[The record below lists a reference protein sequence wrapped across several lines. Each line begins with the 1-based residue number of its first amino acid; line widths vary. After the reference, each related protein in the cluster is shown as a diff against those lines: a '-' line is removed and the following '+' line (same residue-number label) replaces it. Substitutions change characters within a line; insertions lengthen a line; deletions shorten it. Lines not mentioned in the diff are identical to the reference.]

1 MSIKKFGCTFLLV
14 WLMNILSV
22 IESYSSDNPHDYSR
36 LANQSVNIKSEDL
49 LRKARRAEKNG
60 DKQKALVF
68 YSIVCD
74 RILHSKS
81 RQENEPVVDAYLES
95 GKIYYWQ
102 GYFAKALSQYVKG
115 LKASESSSSKPHLME
130 LYCCIGNIYF
140 MFNDYEK
147 ALTYY
152 SDGLRFKKT
161 YPDRHYAYRLEINM
175 SYACEKLGRLKEAYA
190 HHAAAMRIGPGG
202 NFEDIFLGKYH
213 LALIKEHDKRYQE
226 AINLLKPLIA
236 YSERKKLPSSYTCS
250 VYEALCGIYDKSG
263 KEDSSLIYMNKC
275 IATAEATGQL
285 ALFTEM
291 LARQASIYEKRG
303 DLRRASELRQRCKAI
318 EDSVFNVREFS
329 QAKNTQFLYEME
341 KIEKEIST
349 INAEKEQREVKI
361 RYQRIMLFSML
372 GVVVIVTTLL
382 LVVWR
387 QKCRL
392 NESYRSLF
400 TMNKKVE
407 AIHKQ
412 LVESDLKDG
421 RHKERQQPAG
431 EERKPVRYVTSNLS
445 DDQHQKLIARIKA
458 IMETTK
464 EYTNSDFSLDRLATL
479 VDSNSK
485 YVSQVI
491 NGNYG
496 KNFSHFVNEYRIRLA
511 CQMLSDT
518 ERYGNLTIYGVASS
532 VGYNSNTAFVNAFRK
547 ATGMTPSTYKK
558 VAKEEKRSN
567 DEE

>member
-1 MSIKKFGCTFLLV
+1 MDMEKSGFILLL
-14 WLMNILSV
+14 WLMTILSV
-22 IESYSSDNPHDYSR
+22 IDSYSSDKLYDYSR
-36 LANQSVNIKSEDL
+36 LANQSVNIKSENL
-49 LRKARRAEKNG
+49 LRNARKAAKNG

-74 RILHSKS
+74 RSRHSKT
-81 RQENEPVVDAYLES
+81 RHENELVVDAYLES

-115 LKASESSSSKPHLME
+115 LKASEGGSRPHLME
-130 LYCCIGNIYF
+130 LYCCIGNVYF

-147 ALTYY
+147 ALMYY
-152 SDGLRFKKT
+152 RNGLQFKEA

-190 HHAAAMRIGPGG
+190 HHAAAMRIGSGG
-202 NFEDIFLGKYH
+202 DSEDIFLGKYH
-213 LALIKEHDKRYQE
+213 LALIKEHDKRYKE

-236 YSERKKLPSSYTCS
+236 YSKDKKLPSSYTCS

-263 KEDSSLIYMNKC
+263 KADSSLIYMNQC

-291 LARQASIYEKRG
+291 LARQAAIYEKRG
-303 DLRRASELRQRCKAI
+303 DLRRASELRKRCKAI

-349 INAEKEQREVKI
+349 LNAEKEQREMKI

-382 LVVWR
+382 LLVWR

-412 LVESDLKDG
+412 LVEADLKDG
-421 RHKERQQPAG
+421 RHEDRQQPAG

-445 DDQHQKLIARIKA
+445 DDQHQKLIARITA

-547 ATGMTPSTYKK
+547 VTGMTPSTYKK
-558 VAKEEKRSN
+558 VAKEEKRSK